1 MNNEFVNLLNTQI
14 LKNRKRTAIS
24 SFSESI
30 SYEKLN
36 SKSLKIAS
44 IIEQMRLSKSVVGI
58 VGQRNFSVYYGILA
72 SIYAGC
78 TYVPI
83 NEKYKLDAFNKIVKD
98 SKIKVLVGEYNT
110 LNVYRDAI
118 INSEVE
124 CIVIPDG
131 DISELD
137 YFSDNIDIFT
147 IDEIDS
153 FNEGKQIDI
162 TPDKTLYI
170 LYTSG
175 STGQPKGVKVSHENV
190 YRFLLNTDK
199 FYSLEPGYRS
209 SQTFDLSFDASVVDI
224 YLTWINGGELC
235 LLGHNELI
243 MPFDYIVRENI
254 EFWYSV
260 PTLSDFMLKMG
271 YLKPNSFPNLKYSL
285 FGGEPL
291 KKELADAW
299 QKSAPN
305 STVENVYGPTE
316 ATVNVFR
323 FKYDSSSYNKIF
335 KNGILPIG
343 KVFDEHEFKIVDS
356 DLKPTSDDESGHLIF
371 KGPQVSQG
379 YLNDITKTSDVFRN
393 LAFDKSNDIWYL
405 SGDLAY
411 INDFGDVECLGRLD
425 DQIKISGRRI
435 ELGEIEHVLMETKLL
450 KDVVVVPIRNES
462 NLVLQLVAFTTTEL
476 DDEIINSVIQ
486 SSLAHIE
493 KLFLPKRIYNIKEFP
508 LSQSGKTNR
517 KKLEEL
523 ARDTEN

>member
-1 MNNEFVNLLNTQI
+1 
-14 LKNRKRTAIS
+14 
-24 SFSESI
+24 
-30 SYEKLN
+30 
-36 SKSLKIAS
+36 
-44 IIEQMRLSKSVVGI
+44 
-58 VGQRNFSVYYGILA
+58 
-72 SIYAGC
+72 
-78 TYVPI
+78 
-83 NEKYKLDAFNKIVKD
+83 
-98 SKIKVLVGEYNT
+98 
-110 LNVYRDAI
+110 
-118 INSEVE
+118 
-124 CIVIPDG
+124 
-131 DISELD
+131 
-137 YFSDNIDIFT
+137 
-147 IDEIDS
+147 
-153 FNEGKQIDI
+153 
-162 TPDKTLYI
+162 
-170 LYTSG
+170 
-175 STGQPKGVKVSHENV
+175 
-190 YRFLLNTDK
+190 
-199 FYSLEPGYRS
+199 
-209 SQTFDLSFDASVVDI
+209 
-224 YLTWINGGELC
+224 
-235 LLGHNELI
+235 
-243 MPFDYIVRENI
+243 
-254 EFWYSV
+254 
-260 PTLSDFMLKMG
+260 
-271 YLKPNSFPNLKYSL
+271 
-285 FGGEPL
+285 
-291 KKELADAW
+291 
-299 QKSAPN
+299 
-305 STVENVYGPTE
+305 
-316 ATVNVFR
+316 VFR

-523 ARDTEN
+523 AREIEN